1 MLALAG
7 ACGPVEKYGPP
18 PVAGVESSGGSEAG
32 TLGTGSV
39 DPQPDPCAEAADD
52 TTGGSDDGAGEEGF
66 KFDVGAPD
74 GSIGFSLSCD
84 DVAAVPSNLGCT
96 FWAVDLPNDERGTP
110 MSPPAAEQPFAVV
123 IANVSALGD
132 ANVEIHLGDDEGD
145 PVDVATIAPTATHTF
160 ELGAGGSIDAMASSG
175 DGVAFRIDSDVP
187 VAAYQF
193 NPSGNVV
200 EVYSNDASLLLPE
213 QSLGQD
219 YTATTADAIML
230 AMSAD
235 DPAPVNAG
243 AFVSIVAIADD
254 THVQLAPTANLV
266 PQAFDEIVLDRGQV
280 ATVLSDALGEAYG
293 NLSGTRVHADAAIA
307 VFGGNV
313 ATAIPADIDTCCA
326 DHLEHQL
333 LPDTAWGTSYAVAPP
348 PAPTGGGDAPAR
360 YGIVG
365 GASPVELVWCPSR
378 PDGAPKQLDAGEH
391 VAFDSDSAFTVRS
404 TDPDASFGI
413 TQFTLSNTELGDSQL
428 GDPAMI
434 VLPPTGQHERRSL
447 FVVPDGYVASWATLV
462 VRDASDLRIDGE
474 PIDEDDLHELGTL
487 RGAMHWYVHVPLAA
501 GTHALESSSPAGVT
515 VIGVDEA
522 VGYGFA
528 GGSGVRVL
536 SIPPAAG

>member
-1 MLALAG
+1 MG

-18 PVAGVESSGGSEAG
+18 PVAGVSESSGGSEAG
-32 TLGTGSV
+32 TVGTGSI
-39 DPQPDPCAEAADD
+39 DPPPDPCAEAADD
-52 TTGGSDDGAGEEGF
+52 TTGGSDDAADEGGF

-132 ANVEIHLGDDEGD
+132 AHVEIHSGDDDGVPID
-145 PVDVATIAPTATHTF
+145 AATIAPTATHTF
-160 ELGAGGSIDAMASSG
+160 ELGAGGSIDAMASSSNG
-175 DGVAFRIDSDVP
+175 LAFRIDSDVP

-213 QSLGQD
+213 QSLGKD
-219 YTATTADAIML
+219 YTATTANAIML
-230 AMSAD
+230 AMSSD

-254 THVQLAPTANLV
+254 THVQLEPTASLV
-266 PQAFDEIVLDRGQV
+266 PDAFDEIVLDRGQV
-280 ATVLSDALGEAYG
+280 ATVLSDALGAAYG
-293 NLSGTRVHADAAIA
+293 NLSGTRVHADAPVA

-348 PAPTGGGDAPAR
+348 PKPTGGGAAR
-360 YGIVG
+360 AHYGIVG
-365 GASPVELVWCPSR
+365 GASKVELVWCPSR
-378 PDGAPKQLDAGEH
+378 PDGAPSELDAGEH
-391 VAFDSDSAFTVRS
+391 IAFETSSPFTVRS
-404 TDPDASFGI
+404 TDPDAAFGI
-413 TQFTLSNTELGDSQL
+413 TQFTLSNTALGDSQL

-447 FVVPDGYVASWATLV
+447 FVVPDGYVASWATVV
-462 VRDASDLRIDGE
+462 VRDASDLRIDGDA
-474 PIDEDDLHELGTL
+474 IDEDDLHELGTL
-487 RGAMHWYVHVPLAA
+487 RGVMHWYVHVPLQA
-501 GTHALESSSPAGVT
+501 GTHALESASPAGVT